1 MERMRGA
8 AVFAG
13 WTPSGVVFDC
23 DGLLVDTEPCW
34 TVAETQLFARPI
46 DHTQVRIGEQILL

>member
-1 MERMRGA
+1 MRGA